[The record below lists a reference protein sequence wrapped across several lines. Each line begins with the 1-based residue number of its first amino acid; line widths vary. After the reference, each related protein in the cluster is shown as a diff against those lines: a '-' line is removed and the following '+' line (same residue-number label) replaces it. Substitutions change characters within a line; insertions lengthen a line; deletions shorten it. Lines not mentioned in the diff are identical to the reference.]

1 MGEQQN
7 CPSATVLLMAD
18 DGRILTAC
26 REILEHGGY
35 RVLTARD
42 GGEGMDIFR
51 EQHEAIDVVVMD
63 WIMPG
68 IDGHHWIGP
77 LLATDPHTKLVFCT
91 GYVLNEAV
99 LGELEAKGIEL
110 LKKPFDAHQLL
121 SAVERAIATEEADDP
136 AALGQEGAG
145 A

>member
-1 MGEQQN
+1 MCEQQN
-7 CPSATVLLMAD
+7 CPSATVLMMDD
-18 DGRILTAC
+18 DGRILAAC

-35 RVLTARD
+35 RVLVARD

-51 EQHEAIDVVVMD
+51 EQHEDIDVVIMD

-77 LLATDPHTKLVFCT
+77 LLATDPDTKLIFCT

-99 LGELEAKGIEL
+99 LGELNAKGVEL

-121 SAVERAIATEEADDP
+121 GAVERALGTEQAAEP
-136 AALGQEGAG
+136 AALGREGTG
-145 A
+145 G